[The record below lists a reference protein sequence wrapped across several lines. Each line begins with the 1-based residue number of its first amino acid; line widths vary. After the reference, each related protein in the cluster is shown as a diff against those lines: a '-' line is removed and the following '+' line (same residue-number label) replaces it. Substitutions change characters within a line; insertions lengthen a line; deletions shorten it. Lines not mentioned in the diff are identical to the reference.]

1 MTYPSLPPSGP
12 WLREARERVE
22 ERGLEVPS
30 VSGGGT
36 PRARFTHE
44 LGVITE
50 LRAGTY
56 VYGDRTCIAQE
67 CMTLDDCAAHVLAT
81 VVSRPTA
88 ERAILD
94 TGSKALSSD
103 PVSVEGV
110 GGFGYLLEHPE
121 AVVYALNEEHGYV
134 DVSRCDPKPRVG
146 DVVRVLPNH
155 VCVAVNLHDD
165 VVVHRS
171 GEVVDTWSVAAR
183 GKIR

>member
-1 MTYPSLPPSGP
+1 M
-12 WLREARERVE
+12 
-22 ERGLEVPS
+22 PS

-67 CMTLDDCAAHVLAT
+67 CMTLDDCAAHVFAT

-121 AVVYALNEEHGYV
+121 AVVYALNEEQALAIRKR
-134 DVSRCDPKPRVG
+134 DVLGLLAAGGNVYYLAKFAG
-146 DVVRVLPNH
+146 ILGLDVQDLGALQTGLSKDEFKARLLRQNQQP
-155 VCVAVNLHDD
+155 ASL
-165 VVVHRS
+165 
-171 GEVVDTWSVAAR
+171 AAAQE
-183 GKIR
+183 